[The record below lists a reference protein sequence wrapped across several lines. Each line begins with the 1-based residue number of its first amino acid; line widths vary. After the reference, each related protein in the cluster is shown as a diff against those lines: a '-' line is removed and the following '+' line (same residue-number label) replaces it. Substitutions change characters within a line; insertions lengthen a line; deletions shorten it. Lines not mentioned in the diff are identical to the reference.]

1 MCSYA
6 TPSSRKKAQS
16 QGGSGSDDM
25 QNRIDRL
32 EGLVLSLMHGG
43 ANIDVSPVAAA
54 STVAARST
62 TDSGSSARIDGGDDS
77 AMPDEDEGEEEE
89 DSDIDDGLA
98 TSLGVL
104 KGECPFGR
112 LSSPFGPFLVSR

>member
-1 MCSYA
+1 
-6 TPSSRKKAQS
+6 
-16 QGGSGSDDM
+16 
-25 QNRIDRL
+25 
-32 EGLVLSLMHGG
+32 VLSLMHGG